1 MQNKYIKL
9 ISLIIIFI
17 KIAISNAIAEK
28 ISEIKIKGNERI
40 ADETILMFSK
50 TNLGDDIN
58 ENDLNNLLK
67 NLYNTN
73 FFKNVTVSINNQVLE
88 IIVEENPIIESI
100 SYNGIKSNSLKDEIT
115 KNLKLKPRSSYDEI
129 LLIEIKTK

>member
-9 ISLIIIFI
+9 ISLIIIII
-17 KIAISNAIAEK
+17 KITISNSIAEK
-28 ISEIKIKGNERI
+28 ISEIKITGNERI

-73 FFKNVTVSINNQVLE
+73 FFKNVTVSINNQILE

-100 SYNGIKSNSLKDEIT
+100 SYNGIK
-115 KNLKLKPRSSYDEI
+115 
-129 LLIEIKTK
+129 

>member
-73 FFKNVTVSINNQVLE
+73 F
-88 IIVEENPIIESI
+88 
-100 SYNGIKSNSLKDEIT
+100 LKM
-115 KNLKLKPRSSYDEI
+115 
-129 LLIEIKTK
+129 